1 MPTSLVSALLLHR
14 ATNSG
19 GKWDS
24 PVARSELV
32 ERFAALRLDV
42 ARCKRDVGF
51 SGEDADAVDLAVS
64 EISTELRSTVQ
75 SKHCLRLR
83 FTQPLTIFIWRPESI
98 LLPHCYGS
106 HHI

>member
-14 ATNSG
+14 ATATG

-32 ERFAALRLDV
+32 ERLAALRGDV

-64 EISTELRSTVQ
+64 EISQLHYALKIKWCV
-75 SKHCLRLR
+75 RLR
-83 FTQPLTIFIWRPESI
+83 EHSVHSHNL
-98 LLPHCYGS
+98 CYFFSAHLGYWL

>member
-19 GKWDS
+19 VKWDS
-24 PVARSELV
+24 PMTRSELV
-32 ERFAALRLDV
+32 ERFAALRGDV

-64 EISTELRSTVQ
+64 EISTQLHSAV
-75 SKHCLRLR
+75 KIKCCLRLR
-83 FTQPLTIFIWRPESI
+83 ERSVN
-98 LLPHCYGS
+98 S
-106 HHI
+106 HNL